1 MRSDQRSA
9 PKTTPFVMPVSPI
22 FSSNSKNERHE
33 FTDSRE
39 LFCRVQGSSKA
50 LKRKQKLLIADDD
63 VPMRRMAAE
72 LLRANGYDVTEASNG
87 KEALAQ
93 AKALKPD
100 IVLTELVMPEVE
112 GLQLIQELLQFDPR
126 ITIVAI
132 SGTFR
137 ADTYLRVASALG
149 AKATLHKPLTG
160 DALLRAVQQV
170 SDTLESSD

>member
-1 MRSDQRSA
+1 
-9 PKTTPFVMPVSPI
+9 MPVSPI
-22 FSSNSKNERHE
+22 FSLNSKNEQHE
-33 FTDSRE
+33 FAASRGPFSNGQDSP
-39 LFCRVQGSSKA
+39 KA
-50 LKRKQKLLIADDD
+50 LKRKQRVLVADDD
-63 VPMRRMAAE
+63 VHMRRMVAE

-87 KEALAQ
+87 REALTQ

-126 ITIVAI
+126 VRIVAL

-149 AKATLHKPLTG
+149 AKTTLMKPLSG
-160 DALLRAVQQV
+160 DDLLRTIQQ
-170 SDTLESSD
+170 LPESQAPNE